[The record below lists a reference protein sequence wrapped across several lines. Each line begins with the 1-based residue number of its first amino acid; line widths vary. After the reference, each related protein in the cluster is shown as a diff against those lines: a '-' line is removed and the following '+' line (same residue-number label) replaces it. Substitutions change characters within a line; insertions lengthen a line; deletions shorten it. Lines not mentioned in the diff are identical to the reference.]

1 MPFCAIPT
9 DIQGILARRRV
20 VINEPHV
27 FEFALAREITNNN
40 TLPNARMTSTLSVSN
55 TKKHKRFSEFISGG
69 YSSSQSNNNN
79 SSSSSSSSSHQ
90 YHPPVTAPSTTFNPF
105 YENRFLVRNYSFIYF
120 LRIRLKKKHFR
131 FVQKSRA

>member
-40 TLPNARMTSTLSVSN
+40 TLPNARTTSTLSGSN
-55 TKKHKRFSEFISGG
+55 TKKHKRFSEFISGS

-79 SSSSSSSSSHQ
+79 SSSSSHQ

-105 YENRFLVRNYSFIYF
+105 YENRFLVRNHSFIYF
-120 LRIRLKKKHFR
+120 LRIRLKIHFIL
-131 FVQKSRA
+131 VMVIHASN